1 MERIHDILNKIGST
15 IVDNQIMENTAEDSM
30 LELEDYQAE
39 FLGMSISSLK
49 NILYSVSTILENIDN
64 DQVKQNL
71 TESWLQGMIAITE
84 NNMSTI
90 KDFVMFSDKT
100 DDNSSEGASK
110 NLPGLWE
117 NIRKKKEREG
127 KKYKPAKRGDKDRPD
142 PEAWK
147 NLTDE
152 NKKKN

>member
-1 MERIHDILNKIGST
+1 
-15 IVDNQIMENTAEDSM
+15 M

-49 NILYSVSTILENIDN
+49 NILYSVSKILENIDS
-64 DQVKQNL
+64 DQVKENL

-142 PEAWK
+142 PKTWK
-147 NLTDE
+147 KLTDKD
-152 NKKKN
+152 KKKN